1 MEAGSASVTLK
12 GNDGLVYLAVWT
24 DGGYSYA
31 LNVTAG
37 LSQSDMT
44 VLVSE
49 IR

>member
-1 MEAGSASVTLK
+1 MEAGSVSVTLK

-37 LSQSDMT
+37 LSQSEMT
-44 VLVSE
+44 ALVSE